1 MKRVLIARGS
11 HALIVIALVVWLVGL
26 LDTAGNVVAPGVRC
40 GPYILG
46 KTTEREVEAIRIDDR
61 FPVEGLFRSGA
72 RLDPLQMS
80 FAQPH
85 ANWIHIVFSKAAID
99 DPSGSRI

>member
-11 HALIVIALVVWLVGL
+11 YALIVIALVVWLVGL
-26 LDTAGNVVAPGVRC
+26 LDTADNVVVRGVRC

-61 FPVEGLFRSGA
+61 FPVEGLFRNGRSG
-72 RLDPLQMS
+72 
-80 FAQPH
+80 
-85 ANWIHIVFSKAAID
+85 
-99 DPSGSRI
+99 